1 MADPFLPRTGTT
13 AIVNV
18 KLTDKGRELLT
29 KGFFEQDTFDIV
41 KFAFG
46 DSEVDYT
53 LDDEVITGQT
63 LVTDPDNFQV
73 DFKSKLYATGTV
85 PSGNAVV
92 STNVTDVNLSLNQNY
107 SIDATTTWAPVEGTY
122 AEIYKWTN
130 LGPLEDYEINI
141 LVSNNTR
148 TATIVSYD
156 VEGTTQIKVQGLTS
170 GQYKIVNVTVSS

>member
-29 KGFFEQDTFDIV
+29 KGFFDQDTFDIV

-46 DSEVDYT
+46 DSEVDYS

-73 DFKSKLYATGTV
+73 DFKSKLYASGTI
-85 PSGNAVV
+85 PEGTPLV
-92 STNVTDVNLSLNQNY
+92 STNVTDVELGLNQNV
-107 SIDATTTWAPVEGTY
+107 SIDASTVWPPVEGNY
-122 AEIYKWTN
+122 AEVYKWTN
-130 LGPLEDYEINI
+130 LGPLEDYEISI

-148 TATIVSYD
+148 TATIISYD
-156 VEGTTQIKVQGLTS
+156 VSGTAKIKVQGLTS
-170 GQYKIVNVTVSS
+170 GKYKIVNLTVGG